1 MKVSACLITRNEEK
15 NLARCLSSLPGGID
29 EIVIV
34 DGVSKD
40 RTVAIAK
47 RFKARVVQRKFSGSY
62 ADERNFCMSLA
73 KNDWVLSIDADEV
86 LTEELRKYIEGLMK
100 GDLTYPMYC
109 VPRKTIRKGKF
120 IKEYYSYPGFKPF
133 IFDRARCHF
142 VGRVHETLVVDGK
155 RKFIPHHLLHI
166 KDSLKNTGPMQVR
179 YNRLSEK
186 TKYVLDIPITK
197 RISNVWFTFRSMFI
211 DFGFYK
217 SPEGWKYTFGYIFYL
232 FKKYRKEKDRHT
244 K

>member
-15 NLARCLSSLPGGID
+15 NLARCLSSLPRNID

-40 RTVAIAK
+40 KTVAIAK

-62 ADERNFCMSLA
+62 SDERNYCMSLA
-73 KNDWVLSIDADEV
+73 KNNWILSIDADEV
-86 LTEELRKYIEGLMK
+86 LTPELRRYVEKLIRTTPTHAMH
-100 GDLTYPMYC
+100 C

-133 IFDRARCHF
+133 VFDRIRCHF
-142 VGRVHETLVVDGK
+142 TGRVHEMLVVNGK

-166 KDSLKNTGPMQVR
+166 KDSFKNTGPMQVR

-197 RISNVWFTFRSMFI
+197 RVTNVWFTFRSMF
-211 DFGFYK
+211 FGLGFYK
-217 SPEGWKYTFGYIFYL
+217 SLEGWRYTFGYIRYL
-232 FKKYRKEKDRHT
+232 FRKYRKEKER
-244 K
+244 KV